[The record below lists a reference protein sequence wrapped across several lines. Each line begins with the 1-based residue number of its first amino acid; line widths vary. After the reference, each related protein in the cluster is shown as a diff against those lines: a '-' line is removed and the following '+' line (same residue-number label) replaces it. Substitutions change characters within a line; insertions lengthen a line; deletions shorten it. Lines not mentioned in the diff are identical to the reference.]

1 MKKLFTNPE
10 MEIKGFELENI
21 VTTSA
26 IKGNEDTNIT
36 DATQASVGV
45 DLSQYPAEQW
55 VDGTLF

>member
-26 IKGNEDTNIT
+26 INGDENNAIT
-36 DATQASVGV
+36 AETAAVGV